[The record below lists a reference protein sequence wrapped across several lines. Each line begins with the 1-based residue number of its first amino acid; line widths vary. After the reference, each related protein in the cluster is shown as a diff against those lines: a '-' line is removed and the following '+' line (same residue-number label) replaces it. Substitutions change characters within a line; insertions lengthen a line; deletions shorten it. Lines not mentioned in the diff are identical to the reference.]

1 MKGTILVTA
10 VIILAFNIHTGR
22 KKSASLPLQNIG
34 TYIETIAAKDKALIT
49 SSVETKEDTFVSCMI
64 NGKRREIIMADMARQ
79 KSTSPQIKALA
90 QHLVDDHQQ
99 LLNALEKLN
108 NSGNE
113 MDKMNDLLV
122 SSKGENMAY
131 SNLSGDEFDR
141 KWVSDMIM
149 EHAKTINEFKTE
161 LSKTQN
167 VDLKSLITKSLPI
180 ISEHLRWLG
189 ALRNKMM

>member
-34 TYIETIAAKDKALIT
+34 TYIETIAAKDKTLIT

>member
-149 EHAKTINEFKTE
+149 EHAKTINDFKTE